1 MSTLVIPSNDLSIFV
16 TLKYPQL
23 YLFIDF
29 RRDLITTGPTIS
41 DLLYC
46 RKNGI

>member
-16 TLKYPQL
+16 TLKYPRL

-29 RRDLITTGPTIS
+29 RGLLIATGPTIS

>member
-16 TLKYPQL
+16 TLKYPRL

-29 RRDLITTGPTIS
+29 RGLLIATGPTNS

-46 RKNGI
+46 RKKCI

>member
-1 MSTLVIPSNDLSIFV
+1 MSTLAIPSNDLSIFV
-16 TLKYPQL
+16 TLRHPRL

-29 RRDLITTGPTIS
+29 RGLLIATGPTTS